1 MKKVLIISTSL
12 RNGSNSEILAKE
24 AYKGALDAG
33 NDVEYV
39 SLKDKNIRFCK
50 GCLACQVN
58 HKCVI
63 KDDMEELT
71 KKVSNAEV
79 IIFSTPIYYYEMSGM
94 MKTFLDR
101 CNPLYGNEDNKFKEI
116 YLIATCADEN
126 KEALDRAI
134 NGLGGW
140 IECFDGCSFK
150 KAIYGV
156 GINDANEALK
166 NIEVMK
172 EAYSL
177 GTNL

>member
-12 RNGSNSEILAKE
+12 RSGSNSEILAKE
-24 AYKGALDAG
+24 AARGALDAK
-33 NDVEYV
+33 NDVEFI
-39 SLKDKNIRFCK
+39 SLKDKDIRFCK

-63 KDDMEELT
+63 KDDMETLIN
-71 KKVSNAEV
+71 KVKEAEV
-79 IIFSTPIYYYEMSGM
+79 IIYATPIYYYEMSGL

-101 CNPLYGNEDNKFKEI
+101 CNPLYGLDNRFKDI

-140 IECFDGCSFK
+140 IECFEGVAFK
-150 KAIYGV
+150 GAVYGV
-156 GINDANEALK
+156 GINDAKDASNHGGT
-166 NIEVMK
+166 MQ

-177 GTNL
+177 GKNV